1 LSGAEGF
8 SSFWEHGVPMT
19 SYKNALIY
27 HDFDFARGLLIYDI
41 FFSALSFNF
50 TFDCATVWAMSNPA
64 F

>member
-27 HDFDFARGLLIYDI
+27 HDFDFARGLLKRAIGFMDI
-41 FFSALSFNF
+41 RF
-50 TFDCATVWAMSNPA
+50 PA
-64 F
+64 SKRI